1 MAAAWLNSSTGE
13 VQPALPPWQNNSKG
27 EKMFSSYVCPGD
39 SVMFEYGKFT
49 FNVRLE
55 YDDFSTPHE
64 LDCYSESDIARWKND
79 EWFYGGLVV
88 SVSYNGF
95 HLSDNIASL
104 WGLECNFGEDN
115 SYLMMQAEELVK
127 EAEEEAKNLLEVVR
141 RQLAA

>member
-1 MAAAWLNSSTGE
+1 
-13 VQPALPPWQNNSKG
+13 
-27 EKMFSSYVCPGD
+27 
-39 SVMFEYGKFT
+39 MFEHGKFT

-64 LDCYSESDIARWKND
+64 LDCYSKSDIARWKND

-104 WGLECNFGEDN
+104 WGLECNFGNGN
-115 SYLMMQAEELVK
+115 SFLMEYAEELVEEARK
-127 EAEEEAKNLLEVVR
+127 EAEELLEATR
-141 RQLAA
+141 IRLAA